1 MRRVTQ
7 LLTIGILL
15 AIAATAAADVV
26 PRPVKAHFDR
36 PQRFAVAGREFATAV
51 TIEAA
56 AEATLSDVEIKGEGW
71 TVSRWEGARELTL
84 AAGGSVRWSLTATP
98 QAGFG
103 PLELSALV
111 NGQPWRRSFDP
122 SREAFA
128 GLLPVDSDLA
138 PPRRILPAGGER
150 FRETPQ
156 LTLAELT
163 ALAVDGPPP
172 PAPVDKERTT
182 CNVYGN
188 LYYLHGTQN
197 KLVPAFGASVWIWVL
212 PPSGLPYAV
221 GTQNVNE
228 SGRFEIEV
236 PAGITFRFGFSAHSN
251 AVVVQEDGV
260 WEDNYTWTTTNY
272 TLPADFT
279 SYNAGIILPNSHH
292 GALHICTDLTYN
304 HNLFRDLGWDKTQV
318 DVQWPDDDDGGNLYD
333 PDFEEIHIT
342 RDSAWSDATLCHEW
356 GHYWQDGYLHTCSFD
371 YCNGICDDDGC
382 GHCGW
387 CPESLE
393 VAWME
398 GCAQILSR
406 IGTDNLVGRVQFNV
420 NHKDVDTLVD
430 SPDCD
435 WDPWSIENAFA
446 GAVWD
451 MIDDDYGTETDQFRT
466 DIFGAD
472 VYDQLDLEVVDI
484 LNIMAQDCD
493 VEGHE
498 PYRAPGF
505 FRCAAEYL
513 DGLGSPQATR
523 AMLWETAWNFDL
535 QIDEQSPGSVP
546 GLTASYPVGT
556 PTQIANGAFH
566 WQQPWDDM
574 SGACAYSVQLTE
586 GHSLT
591 PDRVID
597 TTNLW
602 WEPESQLAPGTY
614 YFTVIA
620 VDRAGRWGGTA
631 STYGPIVIIAPE
643 PSDLE
648 PMHPAGWAAPL
659 VLRNSTV
666 TDIEPVLQPS
676 LVNGA
681 NVYFNWGE
689 RNVGTGTSG
698 LFVDVMHLDGV
709 PVFTSAVRLLGAGV
723 TGAPRNKGPVNLGAI
738 GRHTVWLREDG
749 QDQAAETDEDNNIY
763 AKQFVFT
770 PQDLNLGVT
779 VARTGGLP
787 DATTGHGML
796 SDGSTFYPNGDGFEI
811 EVCLFPELVWAVP
824 DDPADRIVLRLH
836 EHDVSQTGFRTPLA
850 TSTSVADLPATVIQ
864 NTYETIM
871 TDYCVGVLD
880 DEGSGADYRIHREIG
895 QFFAMPDT
903 LGGVLST
910 ADCLDF
916 YLTYN
921 DLGEAAWFTI
931 KLANGSTRD
940 LQLRFFDPGFAVG
953 SLADADATFTAAAG
967 DTVVHSVL
975 LPPGEMAMTVVTRD
989 PRPAG
994 SSPYSIFA
1002 YRAKSDPAAT
1012 VPEGWC
1018 ANVVPQVGT
1027 PYDADL
1033 DDIPVP
1039 SSLTGNSAATGIY
1052 WSLSNESA
1060 EAPVP
1065 IGLSHSLYLDGTSF
1079 SNATFIEQI
1088 PASHVVKAAR
1098 STLLNVRGGR
1108 HALTHT
1114 VNSNSAVDED
1124 DWTNNRRGRQWVWS
1138 AQTLTAN
1145 TTYQLPAPA
1154 NPFGGLAQ
1162 VTDGT
1167 VAPNCDG
1174 YRPSTPVMPTLATI
1188 VAAYAWSDELD
1199 VDLGIYANVTV
1210 LEGYTTDYALSQWSG
1225 PGCDFVLRG
1234 VPVHGMATF
1243 NLGVVRS
1250 GAASA
1255 GTYTLAT
1262 KTSTDAWATP
1272 VGRRLSGTVEAGSYL
1287 DAIRLDLPAGTY
1299 VFTLR
1304 STAVELGFSLHD
1316 FSFNAAGKTD
1326 PWQDGIAWQTPE
1338 TGAQDVSFAVTIPET
1353 GAPSEFALA
1362 VWRTD
1367 GTTAAQD
1374 GAWQVTVGQDVTGIE
1389 DGEPVPGAVT
1399 VSRLVAATP
1408 NPFNPSTE
1416 VAYEVARAGRC
1427 ELTVHDVRGRQIRTL
1442 LDGEL
1447 TAGRHVADWN
1457 GLDDAGKR
1465 VPSGIYMVRLRSA
1478 GGGEDLLKLT
1488 LVK

>member
-1 MRRVTQ
+1 VRRVTQ
-7 LLTIGILL
+7 LLTSVILL

-26 PRPVKAHFDR
+26 SRPVKARLDR
-36 PQRFAVAGREFATAV
+36 PERFAVAGREFATAV

-56 AEATLSDVEIKGEGW
+56 GEATLSDVEIEGEGW
-71 TVSRWEGARELTL
+71 TVTRWEGSRELKL
-84 AAGGSVRWSLTATP
+84 AAGGSVRWALSAMP
-98 QAGFG
+98 AERFG
-103 PLELSALV
+103 PLVLSARV
-111 NGQPWRRSFDP
+111 NGKPWRRSFDP
-122 SREAFA
+122 SREAYD
-128 GLLPVDSDLA
+128 GLLPTDSDLV
-138 PPRRILPAGGER
+138 PPRRVRAAEGDR
-150 FRETPQ
+150 FKGTPQ
-156 LTLAELT
+156 LTLAELAAMT
-163 ALAVDGPPP
+163 PDAQP
-172 PAPVDKERTT
+172 PAQSAGEDRTT
-182 CNVYGN
+182 CRVYGN
-188 LYYLHGTQN
+188 LWYLHGTQSR
-197 KLVPAFGASVWIWVL
+197 LLPAFGATVWIQVI
-212 PPSGLPYAV
+212 PESGWPYSLASQRV
-221 GTQNVNE
+221 DET
-228 SGRFEIEV
+228 GRFEFDA
-236 PAGITFRFGFSAHSN
+236 PAGCTFRFGMSAVSN
-251 AVVVQEDGV
+251 AVVVQEDGI

-272 TLPADFT
+272 TLAANAT
-279 SYNAGIILPNSHH
+279 EYNAGIIFPTSHH
-292 GALHICTDLTYN
+292 GALHICTDVTYA
-304 HNLFRDLGWDKTQV
+304 HNYFRDLGRDVNRV
-318 DVQWPDDDDGGNLYD
+318 DLQWPDDDGSAYSPYFDEL
-333 PDFEEIHIT
+333 HIE
-342 RDSAWSDATLCHEW
+342 REDAWSDWTICHEW
-356 GHYWQDGYLHTCSFD
+356 GHYWHAAYAHTVSID
-371 YCNGICDDDGC
+371 YCNDICDDGDDC
-382 GHCGW
+382 GHCTW
-387 CPESLE
+387 CPENTA
-393 VAWME
+393 VAWIE
-398 GCAQILSR
+398 GCAQIISR
-406 IGTDNLVGRVQFNV
+406 ICTQHLAERVDFAVAHNDVGSV
-420 NHKDVDTLVD
+420 HD
-430 SPDCD
+430 SPDCA
-435 WDPWSIENAFA
+435 WDAWSIENTFA

-451 MIDDDYGTETDQFRT
+451 MADDDYGTETDHFRF
-466 DIFGAD
+466 DALGRD
-472 VYDQLDLEVVDI
+472 VYDQLDLETIDI
-484 LNIMAQDCD
+484 LDIMSQDCD
-493 VEGHE
+493 AEGHE
-498 PYRAPGF
+498 PYRAAGF

-513 DGLGSPQATR
+513 DALGSPQATR
-523 AMLWETAWNFDL
+523 AGLWETAWNFDL

-546 GLTASYPVGT
+546 GLTASFPVGT
-556 PTQIANGAFH
+556 PTQIANGTFH

-574 SGACAYSVQLTE
+574 SGVCAYSVQLCE

-591 PDRVID
+591 PDHVID

-620 VDRAGRWGGTA
+620 VDRAGRWGGIA
-631 STYGPIVIIAPE
+631 STYGPIVIIAPG

-648 PMHPAGWAAPL
+648 PMTPAGWTAPL
-659 VLRNSTV
+659 VLRNTTITS
-666 TDIEPVLQPS
+666 IEPALQS
-676 LVNGA
+676 GLVNGA
-681 NVYFNWGE
+681 SVYFNWGE

-698 LFVDVMHLDGV
+698 TFVDMMFLDGM
-709 PVFTSAVRLLGAGV
+709 PVHTSTVRLLNAGL
-723 TGAPRNKGPVNLGAI
+723 TNASRNSGPVNLGAI

-749 QDQAAETDEDNNIY
+749 LDQAAESDEDDNY
-763 AKQFVFT
+763 YFKQFVFT
-770 PQDLNLGVT
+770 PQDLDLGVT

-787 DATTGHGML
+787 NATIGHGML

-811 EVCLFPELVWAVP
+811 EICLFPELVWAVP

-836 EHDVSQTGFRTPLA
+836 EHDVGQTGFRTPLA

-895 QFFAMPDT
+895 RFFAMPDT
-903 LGGVLST
+903 LGGALST

-940 LQLRFFDPGFAVG
+940 LQLRFFEPGLTVG

-1002 YRAKSDPAAT
+1002 YRAKPDPATT
-1012 VPEGWC
+1012 VPDGWC

-1138 AQTLTAN
+1138 AQTLSAN

-1210 LEGYTTDYALSQWSG
+1210 LEGYTSDYTQSQWSG

-1234 VPVHGMATF
+1234 ISPHGMATF

-1262 KTSTDAWATP
+1262 KTSTDVWTTP

-1287 DAIRLDLPAGTY
+1287 DAVRLDLPAGTY

-1304 STAVELGFSLHD
+1304 SAAVELGFSLHD

-1338 TGAQDVSFAVTIPET
+1338 TGTGDVSFAVTVPAD

-1367 GTTAAQD
+1367 GTTAALD
-1374 GAWQVTVGQDVTGIE
+1374 GAWQVTVGQDVTGVD
-1389 DGEPVPGAVT
+1389 DGDQLPGAVT

-1416 VAYEVARAGRC
+1416 VAYEVARTGRC
-1427 ELTVHDVRGRQIRTL
+1427 VLTVHDVRGRQIRTL

-1447 TAGRHVADWN
+1447 TAGRHVTDWN